1 MKRAWASVV
10 PATAV
15 AGTESIAADN
25 VKSRRRA
32 MHRPLTAVKSICVS
46 VYDLFS
52 AARANVVTCFPV

>member
-15 AGTESIAADN
+15 AGSESIAADN
-25 VKSRRRA
+25 VQSRRRA
-32 MHRPLTAVKSICVS
+32 MHRPPTAVKSIYVS

-52 AARANVVTCFPV
+52 AARANVVTRFPV